1 MLLLEKSFTLISFVI
16 ELDSFILAICAS
28 FHKNIFKNTVKLAT
42 SRGKN
47 GLINADEYFCVLGI
61 CVCVASILLL

>member
-1 MLLLEKSFTLISFVI
+1 MYIFNNSLCNILDTDVAIARLLEKSFTLVSFLI
-16 ELDSFILAICAS
+16 ELESFILATCAS

-47 GLINADEYFCVLGI
+47 GEN
-61 CVCVASILLL
+61 